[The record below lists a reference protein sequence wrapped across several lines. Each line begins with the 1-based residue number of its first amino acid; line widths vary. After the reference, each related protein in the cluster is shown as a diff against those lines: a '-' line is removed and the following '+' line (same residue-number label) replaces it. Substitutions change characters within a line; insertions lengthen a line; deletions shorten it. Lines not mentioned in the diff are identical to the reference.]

1 MSSGQFEYRIPA
13 DSTEVQQFG
22 QVLAQ
27 CFNSPPSE
35 ESVYLDRIGREN
47 VRILCDRKR
56 VIGGLGLLQL
66 GQWYGSARVPMVGIA
81 AVGIAPDY
89 RGKGAAIALMQNML
103 QELHAKGTP
112 LSVLFSAAQPLYRKV
127 GYEQAGTLCTWEIAT
142 NSIELRDDSL
152 PIEPVSLDPTE
163 FVSLYQRQAQQ
174 INGFLDRNSAIWQ
187 GLLESQ
193 KDIPPYAYRLGTA
206 AQPEGYIIVQQQ
218 REGDR
223 CRLVV
228 KDWVL
233 LTPAAVRRFWS
244 FLAAHRS
251 QIEMVQ
257 WRSAPIDPLT
267 LFLPEQNNVKVRSLT
282 RWMLRIVNVRQALE
296 SRRYPKGVEAELHF
310 EIQDPLLPA
319 NGGKLI
325 LTVADGAGS
334 VTAGGRGDLQIEV
347 SSLSPLYTG
356 LFSPRQLQGCDRLTA
371 TDSALTIATQL
382 FAGSPPWM
390 ADAF

>member
-1 MSSGQFEYRIPA
+1 MSLGQFDYRIPA

-35 ESVYLDRIGREN
+35 ESVYLERIGREN
-47 VRILCDRKR
+47 VRILCDRGR
-56 VIGGLGLLQL
+56 IIGGLGLLQL
-66 GQWYGSARVPMVGIA
+66 GQWYGSACVPMVGIA

-103 QELHAKGTP
+103 QELHAQGTP
-112 LSVLFSAAQPLYRKV
+112 LSVLFSAAQPLYRKA
-127 GYEQAGTLCTWEIAT
+127 GYEQAGTLGTWEIAT
-142 NSIELRDDSL
+142 SSIELRDDSL
-152 PIEPVSLDPTE
+152 PIEPVSLDSTE
-163 FVSLYQRQAQQ
+163 FAALYQQQAQQ
-174 INGFLDRNSAIWQ
+174 INGHLDRNSAIWQ
-187 GLLESQ
+187 GLLESR

-206 AQPEGYIIVQQQ
+206 AQPEGYIIVRQQP
-218 REGDR
+218 ESDHY
-223 CRLVV
+223 RLVV

-233 LTPAAVRRFWS
+233 LTPAAIRRFWS

-251 QIEMVQ
+251 QIEMIQ
-257 WRSAPIDPLT
+257 WRSAPIDPLS
-267 LFLPEQNNVKVRSLT
+267 LVLPEQNNVKIRSLT
-282 RWMLRIVNVRQALE
+282 RWMLRIVNVKQALE
-296 SRRYPKGVEAELHF
+296 TRKYPTSIEAELHF

-325 LTVADGAGS
+325 LTVANGVGT
-334 VTAGGRGDLQIEV
+334 VTSGGRGDLQIEI

-356 LFSPRQLQGCDRLTA
+356 LFSARQLQGCDRLTA

-390 ADAF
+390 PDHF

>member
-35 ESVYLDRIGREN
+35 ESVYLSRIGSEN
-47 VRILCDRKR
+47 VRLLCDRKR

-66 GQWYGSARVPMVGIA
+66 GQWYGGACVPMVGIA
-81 AVGIAPDY
+81 AVGIAPDD
-89 RGKGAAIALMQNML
+89 RGKGAAIALMQNVL

-187 GLLESQ
+187 GLLESR

-206 AQPEGYIIVQQQ
+206 TQPEGYIIFQQQ
-218 REGDR
+218 REGGY

-251 QIEMVQ
+251 QVETIQ

-296 SRRYPKGVEAELHF
+296 IRKYPKGIEAELHF
-310 EIQDPLLPA
+310 EIQDSLLPA

-325 LTVADGAGS
+325 LTVADGVGT
-334 VTAGGRGDLQIEV
+334 VTPGGRGDLQIEIR
-347 SSLSPLYTG
+347 SLSPLYTG
-356 LFSPRQLQGCDRLTA
+356 LFSPHQLQKCDRLTA
-371 TDSALTIATQL
+371 TESALTIATQL

>member
-47 VRILCDRKR
+47 VRILCDRGR
-56 VIGGLGLLQL
+56 IIGGLGLLQL
-66 GQWYGSARVPMVGIA
+66 GQWYGAACVPMVGIA

-89 RGKGAAIALMQNML
+89 RGKGAAIALMQNVL
-103 QELHAKGTP
+103 QELHAKETP
-112 LSVLFSAAQPLYRKV
+112 LSVLYSAAQPLYRKA

-142 NSIELRDDSL
+142 NSIELRDDLL

-163 FVSLYQRQAQQ
+163 FADLYQQQAQQ

-187 GLLESQ
+187 GLLESR

-206 AQPEGYIIVQQQ
+206 TQPEGYIIFQQQ
-218 REGDR
+218 REGGY

-251 QIEMVQ
+251 QVETIQ

-296 SRRYPKGVEAELHF
+296 IRKYPKGIEAELHL
-310 EIQDPLLPA
+310 EIQDSLLPA

-325 LTVADGAGS
+325 LTVADGVGT
-334 VTAGGRGDLQIEV
+334 VTPGGRGDLQIEI

-356 LFSPRQLQGCDRLTA
+356 LFSAHQLQGCDRLTA

-390 ADAF
+390 PDHF

>member
-13 DSTEVQQFG
+13 DYTEVQQFG

-27 CFNSPPSE
+27 CFNSPPND
-35 ESVYLDRIGREN
+35 ESVYLNRIGSEN
-47 VRILCDRKR
+47 VRILYDRGR
-56 VIGGLGLLQL
+56 VIGGLGLLQM
-66 GQWYGSARVPMVGIA
+66 GQWYGAACVPMVGIA

-103 QELHAKGTP
+103 QELHAQGRP
-112 LSVLFSAAQPLYRKV
+112 LSVLYSAAQPLYRKA
-127 GYEQAGTLCTWEIAT
+127 GYEQAGTLCTWKIAT
-142 NSIELRDDSL
+142 SSIELRDDSM
-152 PIEPVSLDPTE
+152 PIEPISLDPTE
-163 FVSLYQRQAQQ
+163 FAALYQQQAQQ

-187 GLLESQ
+187 GLLESR

-206 AQPEGYIIVQQQ
+206 AQPEGYIIFQQQ
-218 REGDR
+218 CEGDR
-223 CRLVV
+223 WRLVV

-244 FLAAHRS
+244 FMAAHRS
-251 QIEMVQ
+251 QIETIQ
-257 WRSAPIDPLT
+257 WRSAAIDTLT
-267 LFLPEQNNVKVRSLT
+267 LFLPEQNNVKIRSLT

-296 SRRYPKGVEAELHF
+296 ARKYPAGIAAELHF

-325 LTVADGAGS
+325 LTVANGVGT
-334 VTAGGRGDLQIEV
+334 VTDGGRGDLQIEV

-390 ADAF
+390 PDHF

>member
-27 CFNSPPSE
+27 CFNSPPNE
-35 ESVYLDRIGREN
+35 ESVYLSRIGSEN
-47 VRILCDRKR
+47 VRILCDRGR

-66 GQWYGSARVPMVGIA
+66 GQWYGGACVPMVGIA

-103 QELHAKGTP
+103 KELHAKGTP
-112 LSVLFSAAQPLYRKV
+112 LSVLFSAAQPLYRKA

-142 NSIELRDDSL
+142 SSIELRDALL
-152 PIEPVSLDPTE
+152 PIEPISLDPTE
-163 FVSLYQRQAQQ
+163 FAALYQQQAQQ

-193 KDIPPYAYRLGTA
+193 KDISPYAYRLGTV
-206 AQPEGYIIVQQQ
+206 AQPEGYIIVWQQP
-218 REGDR
+218 ESDHN
-223 CRLVV
+223 RLVV
-228 KDWVL
+228 KDWVM
-233 LTPAAVRRFWS
+233 LTPTAIRRFWS

-251 QIEMVQ
+251 QIEMIQ

-267 LFLPEQNNVKVRSLT
+267 LFLPEQNNVKIRSLT

-296 SRRYPKGVEAELHF
+296 IRKYPKGIEAELHF

-319 NGGKLI
+319 NEGKLI
-325 LTVADGAGS
+325 LTVANGIGT
-334 VTAGGRGDLQIEV
+334 VTSGGRGDLQIEV

-371 TDSALTIATQL
+371 TDSALTIAAQL

-390 ADAF
+390 PDAF

>member
-1 MSSGQFEYRIPA
+1 MSSGQFEYRTPA
-13 DSTEVQQFG
+13 DSNEVQQFG

-27 CFNSPPSE
+27 CFNSPPSK
-35 ESVYLDRIGREN
+35 ESVYLSRIGSEN
-47 VRILCDRKR
+47 VRLLCDRKR
-56 VIGGLGLLQL
+56 IIGGLGLLQL

-103 QELHAKGTP
+103 KELHADGTP
-112 LSVLFSAAQPLYRKV
+112 LSVLFSAAQPLYRKA

-152 PIEPVSLDPTE
+152 PIEPISLDPME
-163 FVSLYQRQAQQ
+163 FAALYQQQARQ

-206 AQPEGYIIVQQQ
+206 AQPEGYIIFQQQ
-218 REGDR
+218 PESD
-223 CRLVV
+223 RLVV

-251 QIEMVQ
+251 QIETIQ
-257 WRSAPIDPLT
+257 WRSAPIDPLA
-267 LFLPEQNNVKVRSLT
+267 LFLPEQNNVKVRSLS

-296 SRRYPKGVEAELHF
+296 ARKYPKGIEAELHF
-310 EIQDPLLPA
+310 EIQDPLLSA
-319 NGGKLI
+319 NSGKLI
-325 LTVADGAGS
+325 LTVADGVGT
-334 VTAGGRGDLQIEV
+334 VTSGGRGDLQIEV

-356 LFSPRQLQGCDRLTA
+356 LFSPHQLQRCDRLTA

-390 ADAF
+390 PDAF

>member
-13 DSTEVQQFG
+13 NSAEVQQFG

-27 CFNSPPSE
+27 CFNSPPTE
-35 ESVYLDRIGREN
+35 ESVYLDRIGSEN
-47 VRILCDRKR
+47 IRILCDRGR

-89 RGKGAAIALMQNML
+89 RGKGAAIALMQNVL

-206 AQPEGYIIVQQQ
+206 AQPEGYIIFQQQ

>member
-13 DSTEVQQFG
+13 DSTEMQQFG

-27 CFNSPPSE
+27 CFNSPPND
-35 ESVYLDRIGREN
+35 ESVYLDRIGSEN
-47 VRILCDRKR
+47 VRILCDRER

-66 GQWYGSARVPMVGIA
+66 GQWYGSARVPMIGIA

-103 QELHAKGTP
+103 QELHAQGTP
-112 LSVLFSAAQPLYRKV
+112 LSVLYSAAQPLYRKV
-127 GYEQAGTLCTWEIAT
+127 GYEQAGTLCNWEVPT
-142 NSIELRDDSL
+142 SDIELCDAAM
-152 PIEPVSLDPTE
+152 PIEPVSLDSNE
-163 FVSLYQRQAQQ
+163 FAALYQRQAQQ

-206 AQPEGYIIVQQQ
+206 AQPEGYIIIQQQ

-251 QIEMVQ
+251 QIETIQ
-257 WRSAPIDPLT
+257 WRSAPIDSLS
-267 LFLPEQNNVKVRSLT
+267 LFLPEQKNVRIRSLA

-296 SRRYPKGVEAELHF
+296 TRKYPTGIEAELHL
-310 EIQDPLLPA
+310 EIQDLLLPA
-319 NGGKLI
+319 NEGKLT
-325 LTVADGAGS
+325 LTVADGVGT
-334 VTAGGRGDLQIEV
+334 VNPGGRGDLQLEV
-347 SSLSPLYTG
+347 SSLAPLYTG
-356 LFSPRQLQGCDRLTA
+356 LFSPHQLRGCDRLTA
-371 TDSALTIATQL
+371 TDSALAIATQL

-390 ADAF
+390 PDAF